1 MSASSRLVRRTSRIT
16 NPRIEEDPDEN
27 LPITSG
33 NNTYQIGN
41 EIGKG
46 GFAIVYKALNVTLGI
61 NVALKRFPLRKIDKE
76 SLQNIESEIE
86 LMQKLNHPNIVNYME
101 TIKTNA
107 FLYIVLE
114 LMEDGSLAHIVK
126 SFGPFTEAP
135 TAVFIT
141 QVLRGLQYLHDQGVL
156 HRDIKGA
163 NILINKGVV
172 KLADF
177 GVAMKLSD
185 NQSDD
190 QYVVGSPYWIAPE
203 IINMASPTS
212 ACDIWSLGCTAIELL
227 TGKPPYFHLNTAQA
241 LFRIVQDD
249 YPPIPEGISQA
260 LRDFL
265 LNCFQKEPA
274 MRSSAAILLEH
285 PWLQVSTSTA
295 VSESIE
301 RVASMGHINFGIA
314 AVSTAV
320 IESDVV
326 MNTIRMHQRDLIG
339 FGGLPPA
346 GGSMSIDNIAVKSRP
361 VSITVAST
369 SIGSD
374 EKRSASPRSSFTNA
388 LSPKQVQA
396 LSSSSSTG
404 HDTTPQNNQFF
415 SSRDKLDNHD
425 AFLKRG
431 LIKADSDIPPLTPD
445 HPPVF
450 SSSSMWVSKE
460 EPEEK
465 LHPASNR
472 KPFDAPVSH
481 QKPRKFFAH
490 SLDNLSEDSPDDQWD
505 TDFMEDNFS
514 DSNDSKGEKDDP
526 RDSTPVHIS
535 KQPSEERSTPAIRP
549 HISRSSSSSAQTIAN
564 QAHPG
569 KFARLHPASGEPS
582 PSNMK
587 GLRGATLFSPQSNI
601 SLNKYRE
608 DDEESG
614 FNDFF
619 DEEEP
624 TLTAPTLTAPPA
636 VINKTTG
643 KTFISSDKPAPS
655 ASIMQTITVSSTAKV
670 VAAVTLERFRE
681 SSDDTFNRND
691 ELPQLPLVA
700 KQRVNRTTTKA
711 QLSMSATISSS
722 GDLSDDWIL
731 DDSKEDNFAKKLRE
745 KLASTVT
752 KQSIDDDVDE
762 FLNYQFDEKDFK
774 QNEQKDID
782 FRRSREVV
790 DLLSSIRPQL
800 PEEKLAA
807 IANQIIQLFEHYP
820 EQRDHLI
827 TYYGVMPIVDM
838 FEGRPSKIS
847 DNSTVSGVAFKSFAS
862 YVLRITN
869 KIIESSIRTQEQ
881 LSLVG
886 IIPTIMSMFEKSS
899 NVSLTPSRSIIPFH
913 DQASSESINQNSLT
927 ANNGHANADNVTYEA
942 ARFIHQI
949 SLSSALTLQ
958 MLIGAGGLGVL
969 TSMVS
974 YGGKVAVNVPI
985 EEHYVDFD
993 PNSNSRIPSTPF
1005 STSKLRSRMDKT
1017 PLSDDDTSDDDD
1029 IGSAEPMRTVSFFQ
1043 LPVANGKE
1051 PKKVEEVGDS
1061 DDEKDGAWK
1070 NMEVFKMGIN
1080 CIAKVFAV
1088 QSSRTRDFCRL
1099 FVKLGLLPHLAS
1111 SFQNM
1116 MLLFRHQYLAHGVLP
1131 SSHSNENLKKALQKS
1146 QQETTP
1152 YSQKSGFGA
1161 EFSLSQGNPGRK
1173 FNLDSPLARSFI
1185 DTTASS
1191 YLDVLNLDSSIEGT
1205 YALAIASLLFKF
1217 SCSDSVVKET
1227 MASIDTGLIS
1237 VILYVLRAPELHA
1250 ADSISLLSPQMT
1262 STNNMAALSNA
1273 NLAASAVSSSA
1284 GSSGP
1289 FGTLSAK
1296 NLNQHNATTVSMPTT
1311 PQQLLRRSKSEL
1323 SILYGRITELVLKSL
1338 DRLSQEPS
1346 TLEELENAGAL
1357 EVLVPLLRGPLSD
1370 QCKNSILPCIYNMC
1384 RINRRRQDLA
1394 AALGIVP
1401 SLKKV
1406 VLDKS
1411 PMKEFALPI
1420 LLDFAHT
1427 SNSTRK
1433 ELWKNDG
1440 VTFFVDLLEGHSQY
1454 WQAIALNSIAA
1465 WLTNDTAQVGQ
1476 VLVQPHCLNKLIR
1489 FFKDSS
1495 TSMLQ
1500 NLHKP
1505 LLDMISK
1512 SSELAAALS
1521 SSSLYITSLVRKL
1534 TSTKEAIVIRSLL
1547 RILQLLHANNPS
1559 QRDFVLGNDL
1569 LPTVRK
1575 FAQTENQV
1583 LVFQSANRLLMD
1595 LQKSAA

>member
-1 MSASSRLVRRTSRIT
+1 
-16 NPRIEEDPDEN
+16 
-27 LPITSG
+27 
-33 NNTYQIGN
+33 
-41 EIGKG
+41 
-46 GFAIVYKALNVTLGI
+46 
-61 NVALKRFPLRKIDKE
+61 
-76 SLQNIESEIE
+76 
-86 LMQKLNHPNIVNYME
+86 
-101 TIKTNA
+101 
-107 FLYIVLE
+107 
-114 LMEDGSLAHIVK
+114 MEDGSLAYIVK
-126 SFGPFTEAP
+126 TFGPFTEAP
-135 TAVFIT
+135 TAIFIT

-185 NQSDD
+185 NHSDD

-212 ACDIWSLGCTAIELL
+212 ACDIWSVGCTTIELL

-274 MRSSAAILLEH
+274 MRSSATNLLEH

-301 RVASMGHINFGIA
+301 RVASMGHINLGIA
-314 AVSTAV
+314 AVSSAA

-326 MNTIRMHQRDLIG
+326 MNTIRMHQRDLMG
-339 FGGLPPA
+339 FSGLPPA
-346 GGSMSIDNIAVKSRP
+346 GGSMSIDNFGSKSRP
-361 VSITVAST
+361 VGINLSST
-369 SIGSD
+369 TIGSD
-374 EKRSASPRSSFTNA
+374 EKRSASPHSSFTGA
-388 LSPKQVQA
+388 LSPKQAQA
-396 LSSSSSTG
+396 LSSSSSIG
-404 HDTTPQNNQFF
+404 HDTTPHNNQFF
-415 SSRDKLDNHD
+415 TSRDKLDNHD
-425 AFLKRG
+425 ALLKRG
-431 LIKADSDIPPLTPD
+431 LIKADTDIPPLTPD

-450 SSSSMWVSKE
+450 SSSSMWISKD

-465 LHPASNR
+465 LNSTSNKR
-472 KPFDAPVSH
+472 PFDGSH
-481 QKPRKFFAH
+481 QKPRKFFGH

-514 DSNDSKGEKDDP
+514 DSNDSRGEKGEP
-526 RDSTPVHIS
+526 RRSIPVPIS
-535 KQPSEERSTPAIRP
+535 KQPSEERTTPAVRP
-549 HISRSSSSSAQTIAN
+549 FISRSSSSSAQTITN
-564 QAHPG
+564 QAPSG
-569 KFARLHPASGEPS
+569 KPAYLHSASLEPS
-582 PSNMK
+582 TSNMK
-587 GLRGATLFSPQSNI
+587 GFRSAALFSPQSNI

-608 DDEESG
+608 DEEESG

-619 DEEEP
+619 DEEEEQN
-624 TLTAPTLTAPPA
+624 LTAPSGVT
-636 VINKTTG
+636 NKTSG
-643 KTFISSDKPAPS
+643 KTVIPS
-655 ASIMQTITVSSTAKV
+655 EKSIYYDVKMQTITTSSTAKSA
-670 VAAVTLERFRE
+670 AAVHLERFRE
-681 SSDDTFNRND
+681 SSDDTLDRND
-691 ELPQLPLVA
+691 NLPQLPLVA
-700 KQRVNRTTTKA
+700 KRRVSGAAKKGM
-711 QLSMSATISSS
+711 LSISAAISSS

-731 DDSKEDNFAKKLRE
+731 DDSKEDNFAKILRE
-745 KLASTVT
+745 KLALNVT
-752 KQSIDDDVDE
+752 KQFIDEDVDE

-774 QNEQKDID
+774 QNEQKDSD

-790 DLLSSIRPQL
+790 ELLSSIRPQL
-800 PEEKLAA
+800 PEETLAN
-807 IANQIIQLFEHYP
+807 IANQIIQLFDHFP

-838 FEGRPSKIS
+838 LEGRPSKLSDQTTIS
-847 DNSTVSGVAFKSFAS
+847 SVAFKSFAV

-886 IIPTIMSMFEKSS
+886 IIPTIMNMFEKSS

-913 DQASSESINQNSLT
+913 DQSSSEGINSSITNNS
-927 ANNGHANADNVTYEA
+927 HANADCVTYEA

-974 YGGKVAVNVPI
+974 YGGKVAVNIPS
-985 EEHYVDFD
+985 EEYYVDFD
-993 PNSNSRIPSTPF
+993 PSNNTRVASTP
-1005 STSKLRSRMDKT
+1005 SSSSKLRSHKDET
-1017 PLSDDDTSDDDD
+1017 PRSDDDTSDDED
-1029 IGSAEPMRTVSFFQ
+1029 IGPAEPVRTVSFFQ
-1043 LPVANGKE
+1043 LPLVSKDKDSKQVDIE
-1051 PKKVEEVGDS
+1051 GDS
-1061 DDEKDGAWK
+1061 DDENGGPWR

-1116 MLLFRHQYLAHGVLP
+1116 MLLFRHQYLAHGTLP
-1131 SSHSNENLKKALQKS
+1131 SSHSNENLKKSLQKS
-1146 QQETTP
+1146 QHETTP
-1152 YSQKSGFGA
+1152 FSQKSGFGA
-1161 EFSLSQGNPGRK
+1161 EFSLPQSSTRRK
-1173 FNLDSPLARSFI
+1173 FDLDSPLARSFI
-1185 DTTASS
+1185 DTNASS
-1191 YLDVLNLDSSIEGT
+1191 YLDVSNLDSSIEGT

-1217 SCSDSVVKET
+1217 ACSDSVVKET
-1227 MASIDTGLIS
+1227 MASIDNGVIS

-1250 ADSISLLSPQMT
+1250 ADCASLLNPQMA
-1262 STNNMAALSNA
+1262 STNNMAALSNV
-1273 NLAASAVSSSA
+1273 NLTASAASSSL
-1284 GSSGP
+1284 GSNGP
-1289 FGTLSAK
+1289 FGAASAK
-1296 NLNQHNATTVSMPTT
+1296 NLHQNATNASMPTT
-1311 PQQLLRRSKSEL
+1311 PQQLLRRSKSGL

-1346 TLEELENAGAL
+1346 TLEELENAGAM
-1357 EVLVPLLRGPLSD
+1357 EVLVPLLKGPLND

-1427 SNSTRK
+1427 SNATRK

-1454 WQAIALNSIAA
+1454 WQAIALNSLAV
-1465 WLTNDTAQVGQ
+1465 WLTNDTTQVGQ

-1495 TSMLQ
+1495 TTMLQ

-1547 RILQLLHANNPS
+1547 RILQLLHSNNPS
-1559 QRDFVLGNDL
+1559 PRDFVLGNDL

-1595 LQKSAA
+1595 LQKSLA